1 MFFSDHCSIVQAWRL
16 KVTCFAQKCDFGPP
30 ICAPRGLQNATTGA
44 QFSPKRPQMRGPP
57 NYLGRLGGDL
67 GDQRSKNSPSL
78 RFHRFKGRFWGD
90 FRLDFR
96 HIWVRFRSNLSYH
109 LWSLISIPKA
119 LLIEVFPTASSWSM
133 LIFGVPYKLIIAYLY
148 PRKGELSREAS
159 WYSTV
164 SWFSICPT
172 YPISPTCQMY
182 AI

>member
-1 MFFSDHCSIVQAWRL
+1 MYLQSFSSIEPHQIIYILRSKSIIFHVFSDHCSIVQAWRL

-90 FRLDFR
+90 FMLDFK
-96 HIWVRFRSNLSYH
+96 HIWIRFRSNLSYH

-119 LLIEVFPTASSWSM
+119 LLIEVFPT
-133 LIFGVPYKLIIAYLY
+133 V
-148 PRKGELSREAS
+148 
-159 WYSTV
+159 YSCSDLAANNKQQVKT
-164 SWFSICPT
+164 I
-172 YPISPTCQMY
+172 M
-182 AI
+182 